1 MKVGIVQNR
10 IIFGGRLAAIV
21 GIIEVLNQRGIV
33 PDIITFQ
40 TEISPDSIYA
50 QYNRQIDFNIRK
62 IHSVLSKIPGEA
74 NILAFNLALNTIYK
88 RYDYFIS
95 SNNTSFLMPSRL
107 PILSYIHFPRIARLN
122 SPYMSIHFPNG
133 LRKKWGNLQGTI
145 ANLFRILYFFHQIK
159 NNNYVI
165 ANSKFSR
172 LYFQRYYPEYKQ
184 PIPVIYP
191 PVRKPVGPILPINER
206 ANIVCSI
213 GRFCRDKNQLAQIK
227 IAEKLAD
234 WKFKL
239 IGFANENSTYLAKCE
254 SYVNKM
260 GIRNVEFEVNVPVA
274 KKYELLRQSKFFIHP
289 NINEPFGISTAESIL
304 SGCLPLVHNS
314 GGQKE
319 IVPFADLRFN
329 IIDEIS
335 GMLEKFS
342 ACDNHLVQIQKQ
354 LIHHCREHFDLQ
366 VFKEKM
372 DAQINHF
379 VSLKLGLQYHQG

>member
-1 MKVGIVQNR
+1 MSLQIQNSVDY
-10 IIFGGRLAAIV
+10 IFSATTLSISNPFRSFIHRL
-21 GIIEVLNQRGIV
+21 ENQLV
-33 PDIITFQ
+33 PFCLLMNEQ
-40 TEISPDSIYA
+40 T
-50 QYNRQIDFNIRK
+50 
-62 IHSVLSKIPGEA
+62 
-74 NILAFNLALNTIYK
+74 
-88 RYDYFIS
+88 
-95 SNNTSFLMPSRL
+95 
-107 PILSYIHFPRIARLN
+107 
-122 SPYMSIHFPNG
+122 
-133 LRKKWGNLQGTI
+133 W
-145 ANLFRILYFFHQIK
+145 
-159 NNNYVI
+159 
-165 ANSKFSR
+165 
-172 LYFQRYYPEYKQ
+172 
-184 PIPVIYP
+184 
-191 PVRKPVGPILPINER
+191 
-206 ANIVCSI
+206 
-213 GRFCRDKNQLAQIK
+213 FCRDKNQLAQIK

-342 ACDNHLVQIQKQ
+342 ECDNHLVQIQKQ